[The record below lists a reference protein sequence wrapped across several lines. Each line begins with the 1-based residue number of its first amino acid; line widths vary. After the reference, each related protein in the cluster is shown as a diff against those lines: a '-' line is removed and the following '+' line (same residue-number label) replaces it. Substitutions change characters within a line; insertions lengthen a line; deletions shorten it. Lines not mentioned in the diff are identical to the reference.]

1 MTVTPTIEQLR
12 KDIESARTDLTRLE
26 GQQESAQEELVK
38 LEEEAQNLGIDP
50 AHLTSEAVRIM
61 DDVAEA
67 LVGIREEMQVLVKE
81 TEHE

>member
-1 MTVTPTIEQLR
+1 M
-12 KDIESARTDLTRLE
+12 DLTKLE

-50 AHLTSEAVRIM
+50 TQLNSEANHIM

-67 LVGIREEMQVLVKE
+67 LVGIRAEVEGIGGR
-81 TEHE
+81 TDPDD